1 MVKVIDVF
9 VFRFEIFRI
18 VSWFLFEIVGSVF
31 KNFVL
36 DVSLKGWKILMFV
49 FDFEIL
55 KINFVFEFVKLILKM
70 LVLIL

>member
-31 KNFVL
+31 KNLVL
-36 DVSLKGWKILMFV
+36 DVSLKGWKILIFV
-49 FDFEIL
+49 FVFEIL
-55 KINFVFEFVKLILKM
+55 KIKFVCDFVKLILKM